1 MKIKKAIFM
10 LRKLLRDF
18 NTNRKI
24 EINMENQ
31 SETLGYYYI
40 KFDEDIAK
48 LNRLIHSFDK
58 NGVPLNTTYID
69 VEDTKLHYYPISIGQ
84 YGLAIFH
91 SWLKTHSEEKRAHF
105 LRIADWFMNNR
116 TDHTELG
123 CYWLTDVPKPEYHV
137 YQPWKSAFAQSRGIS
152 MLLRAWQ
159 LTEDDAYLKVATQA
173 LIPFTKDITVG
184 GVSVD
189 REKGETFY
197 EEYVAECPTRVLDGH
212 GFCLFGYT
220 ITFVQFPKTRTPT
233 GTRSLFGCLMKE

>member
-1 MKIKKAIFM
+1 MKIKKVIFM

-24 EINMENQ
+24 EINMDNQ

-48 LNRLIHSFDK
+48 LNRLIHSFDN

-91 SWLKTHSEEKRAHF
+91 SWLKTHSEEKKVHF

-116 TDHTELG
+116 TDHSELG
-123 CYWLTDVPKPEYHV
+123 CYWLTEVPKPEYHV
-137 YQPWKSAFAQSRGIS
+137 HQPWKSAFAQSRGIS
-152 MLLRAWQ
+152 ILLRAWQ
-159 LTEDDAYLKVATQA
+159 VTGDDAYLKVATQA
-173 LIPFTKDITVG
+173 LQPL
-184 GVSVD
+184 
-189 REKGETFY
+189 
-197 EEYVAECPTRVLDGH
+197 PVLSH
-212 GFCLFGYT
+212 CHNWR
-220 ITFVQFPKTRTPT
+220 QSP
-233 GTRSLFGCLMKE
+233 

>member
-48 LNRLIHSFDK
+48 LNRLIHSFDN

-84 YGLAIFH
+84 YGLAIPLVVKDTFRRKKGPFSSH
-91 SWLKTHSEEKRAHF
+91 CRLVYEQPDRSFRTRLLLA
-105 LRIADWFMNNR
+105 NR
-116 TDHTELG
+116 G
-123 CYWLTDVPKPEYHV
+123 
-137 YQPWKSAFAQSRGIS
+137 S
-152 MLLRAWQ
+152 
-159 LTEDDAYLKVATQA
+159 
-173 LIPFTKDITVG
+173 
-184 GVSVD
+184 
-189 REKGETFY
+189 
-197 EEYVAECPTRVLDGH
+197 
-212 GFCLFGYT
+212 
-220 ITFVQFPKTRTPT
+220 
-233 GTRSLFGCLMKE
+233 

>member
-1 MKIKKAIFM
+1 M

-91 SWLKTHSEEKRAHF
+91 SWLKTHSEEKRGHF

-116 TDHTELG
+116 KYHTEL
-123 CYWLTDVPKPEYHV
+123 V
-137 YQPWKSAFAQSRGIS
+137 
-152 MLLRAWQ
+152 
-159 LTEDDAYLKVATQA
+159 
-173 LIPFTKDITVG
+173 
-184 GVSVD
+184 
-189 REKGETFY
+189 
-197 EEYVAECPTRVLDGH
+197 
-212 GFCLFGYT
+212 
-220 ITFVQFPKTRTPT
+220 
-233 GTRSLFGCLMKE
+233 

>member
-91 SWLKTHSEEKRAHF
+91 SWLKTHSEEKRGHF

-137 YQPWKSAFAQSRGIS
+137 YQPWKSAFAQSRGI
-152 MLLRAWQ
+152 
-159 LTEDDAYLKVATQA
+159 
-173 LIPFTKDITVG
+173 TKRRLYTA
-184 GVSVD
+184 VS
-189 REKGETFY
+189 F
-197 EEYVAECPTRVLDGH
+197 
-212 GFCLFGYT
+212 
-220 ITFVQFPKTRTPT
+220 
-233 GTRSLFGCLMKE
+233 

>member
-1 MKIKKAIFM
+1 M

-197 EEYVAECPTRVLDGH
+197 EEYVSDTSTRWPWLLPFRFIRLHSCSSRKQGPQRV
-212 GFCLFGYT
+212 
-220 ITFVQFPKTRTPT
+220 R
-233 GTRSLFGCLMKE
+233 TRSSAV